1 MDGEASNAR
10 MPWYHIPDPTD
21 HQLDELAKRYHLHPL
36 HVEDCRSPYQ
46 RVKAEES
53 ADYLFVVLRPV
64 LFDASCSLDF
74 PMFCIF
80 VGTNYCITVGGAGC
94 AAVDTAIQNARQ
106 LADPERSDQVFYR
119 LFDSVVDGYLPAID
133 CIDNKIDDLEDV
145 VLNDPSPEALQQIFG
160 LKRGLIDMRRVLVN
174 TRDVGTH
181 LQRNPGSLVS
191 AELAPFFRDI
201 YDHIARNL
209 DSVETHRDLLN
220 GTLDVYLS
228 SVANRTNNVMKLL
241 TVLSTIALPAIV
253 ISGIY
258 GMNVKG
264 IPFVDDPHGVWI
276 VVALMAA
283 TTLAL
288 LAFLKKFGWF

>member
-1 MDGEASNAR
+1 MDGEAIDAR
-10 MPWYHIPDPTD
+10 MPWHHIPDPND
-21 HQLDELAKRYHLHPL
+21 HELDELAERYHLHPL
-36 HVEDCRSPYQ
+36 HVEDCRSPHQ

-53 ADYLFVVLRPV
+53 PEYLFVVLRPV
-64 LFDASCSLDF
+64 TFNSSCDLTF

-80 VGTNYCITVGGAGC
+80 TGQDYCITVGGAQC
-94 AAVDTAIQNARQ
+94 PAVQTAIASARE
-106 LADPERSDQVFYR
+106 LADAEHSDQVLYR
-119 LFDSVVDGYLPAID
+119 LCDSVVDSYLPAID
-133 CIDNKIDDLEDV
+133 CIDDKIDDLEDV
-145 VLNDPSPEALQQIFG
+145 VLNAPSPAALQEIFG
-160 LKRGLIDMRRVLVN
+160 LKRGLIELRRVLVN

-181 LQRNPGSLVS
+181 FQRNPGSLIS
-191 AELAPFFRDI
+191 ADLAPFFRDI

-228 SVANRTNNVMKLL
+228 SIANRTNNVMKVL

-264 IPFVDDPHGVWI
+264 IPFLNDPHGMWI
-276 VVALMAA
+276 VTAA
-283 TTLAL
+283 MVLTTLGL
-288 LAFLKKFGWF
+288 LGLLKKFGWF